1 MLKQRIITAAW
12 LAPLTL
18 IGLFGLQGGAFAL
31 FTALIVVLGAWE
43 WTNLAGVTRQR
54 VRLQLVAALAL
65 LMAIMWLSGAVF
77 AVWPLWLAAVGW
89 LVNLYWVVRYPAAG
103 AQWQAT
109 GRRLAM
115 GLWVLLPCWVGF
127 NVLRD
132 SGAIWLLFVMLLVWT
147 ADIGAYFAGRRWGK
161 RKLAPRVSPGKSW
174 EGVIGGLVAT
184 SLLAL
189 AFAIWQPLGV
199 AGGLALI
206 IITALVTLISVLG
219 DLLES
224 MLKRYRNIKDSS
236 QLLPGHGGVLDRID
250 SLTAAIPLF
259 ALLYLEV
266 LVARFA
272 PMLVQGLP
280 L

>member
-31 FTALIVVLGAWE
+31 FTACIVLLGAWE
-43 WTNLAGVTRQR
+43 WTNLAGITRQR
-54 VRLQLVAALAL
+54 SRLQCVAGLAL
-65 LMAIMWLSGAVF
+65 LMVIMWLSGAVL
-77 AVWPLWLAAVGW
+77 AAWPLWIAAIGW
-89 LVNLYWVVRYPAAG
+89 LLNLYWVTRYPEAG
-103 AQWQAT
+103 HQWQAT
-109 GRRLAM
+109 SRRLLM

-132 SGAIWLLFVMLLVWT
+132 SGAVWLLFVLLLVWC
-147 ADIGAYFAGRRWGK
+147 ADIGAYFSGRRWGK

-174 EGVIGGLVAT
+174 EGVVGGLVAT
-184 SLLAL
+184 SLLAIG
-189 AFAIWQPLGV
+189 FAIWQALGV
-199 AGGLALI
+199 SGGLTLI
-206 IITALVTLISVLG
+206 IITALVTLVSVLG

-250 SLTAAIPLF
+250 SLTAAIPIF
-259 ALLYLEV
+259 ALFYLQV
-266 LVARFA
+266 LHLQVSA
-272 PMLVQGLP
+272 L
-280 L
+280 

>member
-1 MLKQRIITAAW
+1 MLRQRIITAAW

-31 FTALIVVLGAWE
+31 FTALMVLLGAWE
-43 WTNLAGVTRQR
+43 WTNLAGVVRQR
-54 VRLQLVAALAL
+54 NRLLLVAGLAL
-65 LMAIMWLSGAVF
+65 MMVVMWLSGAAF
-77 AVWPLWLAAVGW
+77 AVWPLWIAALGW
-89 LVNLYWVVRYPAAG
+89 LVNLYWVTQYPDASQ
-103 AQWQAT
+103 QWQAT
-109 GRRLAM
+109 PRRLLM

-127 NVLRD
+127 NILRD
-132 SGAIWLLFVMLLVWT
+132 SGAMWLLFVLLLVWV

-174 EGVIGGLVAT
+174 EGVFGGLLAT

-189 AFAIWQPLGV
+189 AFALWQPLGV
-199 AGGLALI
+199 TGGIALL

-236 QLLPGHGGVLDRID
+236 QLLPGHGGVLDRMD
-250 SLTAAIPLF
+250 SLTAAVPLF
-259 ALLYLEV
+259 ALLYIQV
-266 LVARFA
+266 LVQV
-272 PMLVQGLP
+272 LSL
-280 L
+280 